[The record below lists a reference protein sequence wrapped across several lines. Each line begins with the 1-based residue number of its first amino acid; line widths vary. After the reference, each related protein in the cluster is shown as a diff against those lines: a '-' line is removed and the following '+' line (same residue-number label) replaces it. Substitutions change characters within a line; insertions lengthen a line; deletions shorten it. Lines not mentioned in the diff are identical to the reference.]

1 MTEHAT
7 KFSTAKQVWEAAAAE
22 RKNPKR
28 KPIHYFSNLALLDVF
43 KAVTAIEVTHI
54 EHDVG
59 GPLSPVLRYK
69 VANIAEV
76 LDDYPEPPSFPD
88 GDDLTEEQEREAAH
102 YLYEV
107 SKIMH
112 VVYPRAA
119 HAITANRNYRTV
131 EAIASAMFVVM
142 PAHLVHSWRK
152 HWIDAI
158 KHNQLPASTHD
169 LGAAYDQTALKT
181 TGKLVQTDTRPADER
196 QSEFMHNAAQM
207 LAEKL
212 SAKPRPIR

>member
-1 MTEHAT
+1 MTEHVT
-7 KFSTAKQVWEAAAAE
+7 KFPTAKQVWEAAAAE

-28 KPIHYFSNLALLDVF
+28 KPTHYFSNLDLLGVF
-43 KAVTAIEVTHI
+43 KAVSAIEATHI

-107 SKIMH
+107 SKVMR

-142 PAHLVHSWRK
+142 PAHKVHAWRK

-181 TGKLVQTDTRPADER
+181 TGTLVQTDSRPADER
-196 QSEFMHNAAQM
+196 QNEFLRNAAAM

-212 SAKPRPIR
+212 SAKPHLVR